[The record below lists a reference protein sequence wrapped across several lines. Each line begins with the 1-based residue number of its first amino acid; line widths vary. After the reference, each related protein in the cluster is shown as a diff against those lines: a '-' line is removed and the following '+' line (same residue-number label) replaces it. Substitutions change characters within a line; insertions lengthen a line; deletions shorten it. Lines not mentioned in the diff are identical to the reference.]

1 MTTGYDSR
9 LSAISPAF
17 PEAQHKTQH
26 RSAVLHN
33 ITTHYHRYNKT
44 SHTTTQH
51 HTSHHTH
58 TTQHQVIT
66 LLIHHHL
73 PTPRHPSFTFTS
85 EITTRSSNTPIQHHT
100 IPHNTTYINTIHH
113 STQHHA
119 INTTQH
125 PTPSHLPVPNPLHP
139 SHPLPGV
146 MARSDTALAATAF

>member
-1 MTTGYDSR
+1 MTVVYQQYHQY
-9 LSAISPAF
+9 F
-17 PEAQHKTQH
+17 PKHNTKLNTEVQYCTTSQHIITDTIRHHTPQP
-26 RSAVLHN
+26 N
-33 ITTHYHRYNKT
+33 ITHHITHTPRN
-44 SHTTTQH
+44 TTQH
-51 HTSHHTH
+51 
-58 TTQHQVIT
+58 IT

-85 EITTRSSNTPIQHHT
+85 EITTRSSNTPIHHHAT
-100 IPHNTTYINTIHH
+100 PHNTTHINTIHH